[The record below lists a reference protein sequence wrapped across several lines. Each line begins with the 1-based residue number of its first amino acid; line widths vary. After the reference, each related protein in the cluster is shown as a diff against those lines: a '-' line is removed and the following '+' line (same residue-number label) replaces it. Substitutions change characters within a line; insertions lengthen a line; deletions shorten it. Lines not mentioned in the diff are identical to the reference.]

1 MYFEDMPN
9 PFKLFTKQDAPIK
22 KENLE
27 EDEKKTNK
35 IPIREGMDN
44 PTRPKKNFAL
54 AVIGI
59 IMLTGVFIMIV
70 YSFVPFTQQTEAIME
85 VLKGPDEASDTRISN
100 ILSVPYITLFL
111 VIWMVIFGV
120 IELIYKTEII
130 STNYSDTNLLYICTL
145 YYVGIVGG
153 TMLFINYI
161 PSLMEIFENTIGM
174 SMIGVMNSSLFVK
187 AMDTIK
193 NRNYNY
199 AYNKNDKERFRLN
212 TDTSFLLAG
221 FSISNLNNQFEFLNG
236 QPKPTA
242 PPPTDIKSNFYLADL
257 TTYTSE
263 YNSEITA
270 EEGLKT
276 DLLYLILSKYTYG
289 HFTWVYIASIVSILM
304 TINTISI
311 NSPQ

>member
-54 AVIGI
+54 TVIGI

-85 VLKGPDEASDTRISN
+85 VLKGTDGESDTRISN

-130 STNYSDTNLLYICTL
+130 NTNYSDTNLLYICTL

-193 NRNYNY
+193 NRNFND

-212 TDTSFLLAG
+212 TDTRFLLAG
-221 FSISNLNNQFEFLNG
+221 FSISNLNNQIEFLIN
-236 QPKPTA
+236 QSKSTA
-242 PPPTDIKSNFYLADL
+242 SPPTDVKSNFYLDNL
-257 TTYTSE
+257 KDYVSD
-263 YNSEITA
+263 YNSVIT
-270 EEGLKT
+270 ENNGLKT

>member
-44 PTRPKKNFAL
+44 PSRPKKNFAP

-70 YSFVPFTQQTEAIME
+70 YSFVPFTQHTEAIMD
-85 VLKGPDEASDTRISN
+85 VLKGPGGDSDTQISN
-100 ILSVPYITLFL
+100 ILAVPYITLFL

-174 SMIGVMNSSLFVK
+174 SMVGVMNSSLFVK
-187 AMDTIK
+187 AMGNIK
-193 NRNYNY
+193 NRNFNETYKT
-199 AYNKNDKERFRLN
+199 ADKERFRLN

-221 FSISNLNNQFEFLNG
+221 FSISNLNNQFEFLIN

-242 PPPTDIKSNFYLADL
+242 PPTPDIESNFYLDNL
-257 TTYTSE
+257 TDYVSD
-263 YNSEITA
+263 YNSVITDKD
-270 EEGLKT
+270 GLKT

-311 NSPQ
+311 NVPN

>member
-9 PFKLFTKQDAPIK
+9 PFKLFTKQDTPIK
-22 KENLE
+22 KENID

-44 PTRPKKNFAL
+44 PTRPKQNFAL

-85 VLKGPDEASDTRISN
+85 VLKGTYGDSDTRISN

-130 STNYSDTNLLYICTL
+130 KTNYNDTNLLYICTL

-193 NRNYNY
+193 NRNYNVD
-199 AYNKNDKERFRLN
+199 YNKNDKERFRLN

-221 FSISNLNNQFEFLNG
+221 FSISNLNNQFVFLEK
-236 QPKPTA
+236 QPVPSVHSTD
-242 PPPTDIKSNFYLADL
+242 DIKSNFYLADL
-257 TTYTSE
+257 SGYTSE
-263 YNSEITA
+263 YNSEKTKQDV
-270 EEGLKT
+270 LKT

>member
-1 MYFEDMPN
+1 
-9 PFKLFTKQDAPIK
+9 
-22 KENLE
+22 
-27 EDEKKTNK
+27 
-35 IPIREGMDN
+35 
-44 PTRPKKNFAL
+44 
-54 AVIGI
+54 
-59 IMLTGVFIMIV
+59 MIV
-70 YSFVPFTQQTEAIME
+70 YSFVSFTQQTEAIME
-85 VLKGPDEASDTRISN
+85 VLKGTGGDSDTRISN

-130 STNYSDTNLLYICTL
+130 KTNYNDTNLLYICTL

-161 PSLMEIFENTIGM
+161 PSLMEIFENTNGM
-174 SMIGVMNSSLFVK
+174 SMIGVMNSKLFVK

-193 NRNYNY
+193 NRNYNF

-221 FSISNLNNQFEFLNG
+221 FSISNLNNQFVFLEK
-236 QPKPTA
+236 QPVSSAPPTA
-242 PPPTDIKSNFYLADL
+242 AAVIESNFYLADL
-257 TTYTSE
+257 SEYTSE
-263 YNSEITA
+263 YNSEKTKQD
-270 EEGLKT
+270 GLKT